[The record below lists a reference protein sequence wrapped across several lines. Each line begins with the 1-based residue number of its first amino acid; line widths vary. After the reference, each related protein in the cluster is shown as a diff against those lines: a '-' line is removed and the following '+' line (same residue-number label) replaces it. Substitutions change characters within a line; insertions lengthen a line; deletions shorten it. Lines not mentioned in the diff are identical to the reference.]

1 MALGVALA
9 LFVALLVW
17 SLVPGEA
24 PEGAPPVAIELV
36 AEEPSQALE
45 RLTEAGLV
53 ESPRLLGLY
62 WALLVPS
69 AKFAPGEHLLRR
81 GLSPR
86 ELSARL
92 ARLPGRS
99 SAKVTVPEGWHRKKI
114 ALRLEKAEVCSASAF
129 LAAAQ
134 RPDLLAELR
143 IPGESAEGYL
153 FPATYELA
161 HNTPADEVIARMV
174 KETRRRLE
182 PLLTKHAEQHRR
194 LREVHGFEERDL
206 LTLGSIIERET
217 AHADERPLI
226 ASVFLNR
233 LTAKDGETRGRL
245 QSDPTAAYGCEYEPD
260 RAPSCAEYQG
270 RVSPAMLRDPENR
283 YNTYRHAGLPPG
295 PIGSPGLGAL
305 EAVLAP
311 AASDYLFF
319 VADGLGKHSF
329 SRTFEEHQAAVARL
343 RASRAAAVA
352 PPAE

>member
-1 MALGVALA
+1 ALA

-194 LREVHGFEERDL
+194 LRE
-206 LTLGSIIERET
+206 
-217 AHADERPLI
+217 
-226 ASVFLNR
+226 
-233 LTAKDGETRGRL
+233 
-245 QSDPTAAYGCEYEPD
+245 
-260 RAPSCAEYQG
+260 
-270 RVSPAMLRDPENR
+270 
-283 YNTYRHAGLPPG
+283 
-295 PIGSPGLGAL
+295 
-305 EAVLAP
+305 
-311 AASDYLFF
+311 
-319 VADGLGKHSF
+319 
-329 SRTFEEHQAAVARL
+329 
-343 RASRAAAVA
+343 
-352 PPAE
+352 